1 MPGNRTRITVI
12 TVLTLAVGHLTAAH
26 AQMPSTAQ
34 RNAIRQS
41 CASDYRAMCAS
52 VPTGGSASLQCLRQ
66 NMSSLSPACQSAV
79 GAISS
84 GGGQPSRPMGSPVAA
99 RPAQACRADFR
110 EFCDGIRPG
119 GGRAM
124 MCLREH
130 AMELSPTCQE
140 SLQAMRR

>member
-1 MPGNRTRITVI
+1 MSGNRTRITII
-12 TVLTLAVGHLTAAH
+12 TVLTLAVGHITAAH
-26 AQMPSTAQ
+26 AQMPTTAQ

-41 CASDYRAMCAS
+41 CARNYQAMCAS

-66 NMSSLSPACQSAV
+66 NMTSLSPACQSAV

-84 GGGQPSRPMGSPVAA
+84 AGGQPSGPVGSPVAA
-99 RPAQACRADFR
+99 RPAQACRADFMA
-110 EFCDGIRPG
+110 FCGGIRPG

-130 AMELSPTCQE
+130 AMELSPTCQK
-140 SLQAMRR
+140 SLQAMQR

>member
-1 MPGNRTRITVI
+1 MPSIWIRIATVTLL
-12 TVLTLAVGHLTAAH
+12 TVALGHLTAAH

-41 CASDYRAMCAS
+41 CARDYQAMCAS
-52 VPTGGSASLQCLRQ
+52 IPPGGSASLQCLRE

-84 GGGQPSRPMGSPVAA
+84 GGGQPSRPSSSPTAM
-99 RPAQACRADFR
+99 RLAQACRADVR
-110 EFCDGIRPG
+110 ELCGGVRPG
-119 GGRAM
+119 GGREI

-130 AMELSPTCQE
+130 ATELSPMCQE
-140 SLQAMRR
+140 SLEAMRR

>member
-1 MPGNRTRITVI
+1 MPGNRIRIATV
-12 TVLTLAVGHLTAAH
+12 TVLTLVMGHLMTAH

-41 CASDYRAMCAS
+41 CARDYQAMCAN
-52 VPTGGSASLQCLRQ
+52 VPTGGSASLQCLRE

-84 GGGQPSRPMGSPVAA
+84 GGGQPSRPSGSPVAA

-110 EFCDGIRPG
+110 EFCGGIRPG
-119 GGRAM
+119 GGRAI

-130 AMELSPTCQE
+130 AMDLSPTCQE